1 MVGLLRHLKL
11 LRRGK
16 KKTFFS
22 EIKNQIATGIGL
34 VITTGFGLLIA
45 NMQSI
50 FEPKEEVQQ
59 PPMME
64 QTISIPEEVKDTLVI
79 TKTIKIKPVK
89 PKKEEEI
96 TW

>member
-1 MVGLLRHLKL
+1 MSKNKG
-11 LRRGK
+11 
-16 KKTFFS
+16 FFS
-22 EIKNQIATGIGL
+22 EIKNQVKTGIGL
-34 VITTGFGLLIA
+34 VITAAFGLLIA

-59 PPMME
+59 PPMIE
-64 QTISIPEEVKDTLVI
+64 QTISIPEGVKDTLII

>member
-1 MVGLLRHLKL
+1 MSENKG
-11 LRRGK
+11 
-16 KKTFFS
+16 FFS
-22 EIKNQIATGIGL
+22 EIKNQVKTGIGL
-34 VITTGFGLLIA
+34 VITAAFGLLIA
-45 NMQSI
+45 NMQSL

-64 QTISIPEEVKDTLVI
+64 QTISIPEGVKDTLVI

>member
-1 MVGLLRHLKL
+1 M
-11 LRRGK
+11 GK

-22 EIKNQIATGIGL
+22 EIKNQIVTGIGL
-34 VITTGFGLLIA
+34 VITAAFGLLIA

-64 QTISIPEEVKDTLVI
+64 QRINPPVASKDTIVI
-79 TKTIKIKPVK
+79 SKTIVIPPTKP
-89 PKKEEEI
+89 KEEEI
-96 TW
+96 SW

>member
-1 MVGLLRHLKL
+1 MSKNKG
-11 LRRGK
+11 
-16 KKTFFS
+16 FFS
-22 EIKNQIATGIGL
+22 KIKNQVKTGIGL
-34 VITTGFGLLIA
+34 VITAAFGLLIA
-45 NMQSI
+45 NMQSL

-64 QTISIPEEVKDTLVI
+64 QTISIPEGVKDTLII

>member
-1 MVGLLRHLKL
+1 MSKNKG
-11 LRRGK
+11 
-16 KKTFFS
+16 FFS
-22 EIKNQIATGIGL
+22 EIKNQVKTGIGL
-34 VITTGFGLLIA
+34 VITAAFGLLIA
-45 NMQSI
+45 NMQSL
-50 FEPKEEVQQ
+50 FEPKEEIQQ

-64 QTISIPEEVKDTLVI
+64 QTINIPEGVKDTLVI

>member
-1 MVGLLRHLKL
+1 MSENKG
-11 LRRGK
+11 
-16 KKTFFS
+16 FFS
-22 EIKNQIATGIGL
+22 EIKNQIVTGVGL
-34 VITTGFGLLIA
+34 VITAAFGLLVA

-64 QTISIPEEVKDTLVI
+64 QTISIPASVKDTLVI
-79 TKTIKIKPVK
+79 TKTIKVEPTKPE
-89 PKKEEEI
+89 KEEEI

>member
-1 MVGLLRHLKL
+1 M
-11 LRRGK
+11 GK

-22 EIKNQIATGIGL
+22 EIKNQVATGIGL
-34 VITTGFGLLIA
+34 VITATFGLLIA

-64 QTISIPEEVKDTLVI
+64 QTISIPASAKDTLVI
-79 TKTIKIKPVK
+79 TKTIKIEPTKPE
-89 PKKEEEI
+89 KEEEI